1 MMPWDERRE
10 RTLETLVAME
20 YASNNNA
27 QESVS
32 SSRSSSPS
40 NLSVRADRDRMRD
53 IESMLNSNKKQSLM
67 NHGKY
72 LLMNM
77 KTKEEHVIRTPH
89 TRVGTKEANLPQ
101 DIILED
107 NNNDI
112 LPEHCVFVVET
123 NRVTAFSAPD
133 ACTFV
138 DDVRITDSLEPTP
151 LSDGMMIRF
160 GNTYV
165 FQFIVRTESLRQ
177 EEEEEEKHQEEREI
191 EQHQQQQQIEQQQK
205 DEAAGAECA

>member
-1 MMPWDERRE
+1 M
-10 RTLETLVAME
+10 
-20 YASNNNA
+20 
-27 QESVS
+27 
-32 SSRSSSPS
+32 
-40 NLSVRADRDRMRD
+40 
-53 IESMLNSNKKQSLM
+53 
-67 NHGKY
+67 
-72 LLMNM
+72 
-77 KTKEEHVIRTPH
+77 IRTPH

-165 FQFIVRTESLRQ
+165 FQFITAVPTVAFNCHRLSCELGFYLNACDDDICSAHFLLCSSYNIIRLTERGES
-177 EEEEEEKHQEEREI
+177 K
-191 EQHQQQQQIEQQQK
+191 
-205 DEAAGAECA
+205 